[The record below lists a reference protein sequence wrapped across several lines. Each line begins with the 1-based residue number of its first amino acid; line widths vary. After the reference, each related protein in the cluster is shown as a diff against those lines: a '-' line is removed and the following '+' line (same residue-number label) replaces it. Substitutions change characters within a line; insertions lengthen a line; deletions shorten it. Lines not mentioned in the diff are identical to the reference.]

1 MDDTNIDWRTKL
13 SPQAYDVCCLKGTER
28 PFSGEFWNH
37 SAKGVY
43 HCVCCN
49 TPLFVS
55 DTKFDAGCGWP
66 SFFEPIRPSV
76 LREETDTTHGMI
88 RTEVMCDQCGAHL
101 GHVFPDG
108 PKPTGLRFCINSVS
122 LTFEANGA
130 EEGGNES

>member
-1 MDDTNIDWRTKL
+1 MDDTSIDWRTKL
-13 SPQAYDVCCLKGTER
+13 SPQAYDVCCLKVTER
-28 PFSGEFWNH
+28 PFTGEFCNH

-66 SFFEPIRPSV
+66 SFFEPLRPGV

-108 PKPTGLRFCINSVS
+108 PQPTGLRFCINSVS
-122 LTFEANGA
+122 LTFEASGS
-130 EEGGNES
+130 EEGRNES

>member
-1 MDDTNIDWRTKL
+1 MDDTSIDWRTKL
-13 SPQAYDVCCLKGTER
+13 SPQAYDVCCLKGTEP
-28 PFSGEFWNH
+28 PFTGEFWNH

-66 SFFEPIRPSV
+66 SFFEPLRPGV

-108 PKPTGLRFCINSVS
+108 PQPTGLRFCINSVS
-122 LTFEANGA
+122 LTFEASGS
-130 EEGGNES
+130 EEGRNES

>member
-1 MDDTNIDWRTKL
+1 MDDTSIDWRTKL

-28 PFSGEFWNH
+28 PFTGEFWNH

-66 SFFEPIRPSV
+66 SFFEPLRPGV

-108 PKPTGLRFCINSVS
+108 PATHWLAI
-122 LTFEANGA
+122 LH
-130 EEGGNES
+130 